1 MEKYF
6 ENLGNSLS
14 LKDRAYENI
23 KLQIVKGNLK
33 PEERLLEEKLSKV
46 MNISRAPIREAFN
59 RLEKEGFVTII
70 PRKGAMV
77 SNITTKEIKNIFE
90 IREAIEPLAAK
101 KSFSKLSITELDK
114 IGKNFEEFIDKH
126 VDSEN
131 RIEYS
136 KLDEKFH
143 ISIVKN
149 CDNEK
154 IIELLSNFEE
164 HVRWFRAFYSNKSS
178 FDWSIKEHLGIIDA
192 IKNNDKKLFIKRL
205 IQHLK
210 SSKRHLLSEID
221 YWRLQ
226 KQNQNEYKK
235 KMF

>member
-1 MEKYF
+1 MEKCF
-6 ENLGNSLS
+6 ENLGDSLS
-14 LKDRAYENI
+14 LKGRAYENI

-77 SNITTKEIKNIFE
+77 SNITTKEIENIFE
-90 IREAIEPLAAK
+90 IREVIEPLAAK
-101 KSFSKLSITELDK
+101 KSFSKLSITELNK
-114 IGKNFEEFIDKH
+114 MGKKFEEFMDKP

-131 RIEYS
+131 RIHYS
-136 KLDEKFH
+136 ELDEKFH
-143 ISIVKN
+143 ISIIKN

-164 HVRWFRAFYSNKSS
+164 HVRWFRAFYPNKSS
-178 FDWSIKEHLGIIDA
+178 FNWSIKEHLGIIGA
-192 IKNNDKKLFIKRL
+192 IRNNDEKLFIKRL
-205 IQHLK
+205 IQHLR
-210 SSKRHLLSEID
+210 SSKQRLLSEID

-226 KQNQNEYKK
+226 KQNQNEYKR
-235 KMF
+235 

>member
-14 LKDRAYENI
+14 LKDKAYENI

-210 SSKRHLLSEID
+210 SSKQHLLSEID

-226 KQNQNEYKK
+226 KQSQNEYKK
-235 KMF
+235 

>member
-235 KMF
+235 

>member
-6 ENLGNSLS
+6 KNLGDSLS
-14 LKDRAYENI
+14 LKGKAYENI

-33 PEERLLEEKLSKV
+33 PGERLLEEKLSKV

-77 SNITTKEIKNIFE
+77 SNITTKEIENIFE

-101 KSFSKLSITELDK
+101 KSFSKLSITELNK
-114 IGKNFEEFIDKH
+114 MGKKFEEFMDTP
-126 VDSEN
+126 VDNEN
-131 RIEYS
+131 RIQYS
-136 KLDEKFH
+136 ELDEKFH

-164 HVRWFRAFYSNKSS
+164 HVRWFRAFYPNKFS
-178 FDWSIKEHLGIIDA
+178 FNWSIKEHLGIIDT
-192 IKNNDKKLFIKRL
+192 IKNNDEELFIKRL
-205 IQHLK
+205 IQHLR
-210 SSKRHLLSEID
+210 SSKQHLLSEID

-226 KQNQNEYKK
+226 KKNQNEYKK
-235 KMF
+235 

>member
-14 LKDRAYENI
+14 LKDKAYENI
-23 KLQIVKGNLK
+23 KLQIVKGNLR

-210 SSKRHLLSEID
+210 SSKQHLLSEID

-235 KMF
+235 